1 LKNAGIA
8 RNGNAKLSEEEAAR
22 VLNVFA
28 KAGAHPSGL
37 VRGRRTTMVTDSDIS
52 STRHARAVVNAV
64 IAGITGDPMVYV
76 SGGTEHQGPLGGGPI
91 AVIAHV

>member
-1 LKNAGIA
+1 
-8 RNGNAKLSEEEAAR
+8 
-22 VLNVFA
+22 
-28 KAGAHPSGL
+28 
-37 VRGRRTTMVTDSDIS
+37 VTDSDIS